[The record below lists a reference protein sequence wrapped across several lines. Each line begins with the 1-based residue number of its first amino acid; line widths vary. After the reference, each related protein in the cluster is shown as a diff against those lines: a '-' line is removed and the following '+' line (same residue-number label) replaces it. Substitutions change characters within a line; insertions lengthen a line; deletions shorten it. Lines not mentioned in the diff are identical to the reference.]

1 MENVTLEVL
10 SQLIDA
16 KIVGLARSGKSE
28 QDEEIFGLDVVLST
42 GEKKTFWI
50 LCDFE
55 GNGPGGFSL
64 EDTDSQGT

>member
-1 MENVTLEVL
+1 MENATLEVL
-10 SQLIDA
+10 SQLVDA
-16 KIVGLARSGKSE
+16 KIVGLARSGE
-28 QDEEIFGLDVVLST
+28 RELEEEIFGFDVVLST

-64 EDTDSQGT
+64 EDTDSPGT